1 MRKIV
6 LVAVALILLAATA
19 LPSDATVSDQAKFK
33 KATSAFEKGIKAA
46 QAGELE
52 QAQTLFQQAL
62 EQYPLLPGA
71 YVELG
76 KIQMARNNPS
86 KALEY
91 YQQAKDAYLK
101 LHDEKIKSQAAAQAQ
116 NRDYAQQDQ
125 QSSKPTAGGFAK
137 VSVEKEKSQRT
148 EDNRNVV
155 APQQD
160 PDIPALFYLY
170 ISGAYLKLGKPD
182 LAEKELLQGITK
194 DPKIAPL
201 QFNLAIACMMQG
213 KYPEAADAARKA
225 KELGFQ
231 LPPAFVTDLET
242 RGKLKL

>member
-6 LVAVALILLAATA
+6 LIAGALMLLAAA
-19 LPSDATVSDQAKFK
+19 VLPSDAAVSDQAKFK
-33 KATSAFEKGIKAA
+33 KATAAFDKGVKAA

-52 QAQTLFQQAL
+52 QAETLFQQAL
-62 EQYPLLPGA
+62 EQYPLPGA

-76 KIQMARNNPS
+76 KIQMARNNPA

-91 YQQAKDAYLK
+91 YQQARDAFLK
-101 LHDEKIKSQAAAQAQ
+101 LHDEKIKSQAAAQSQ
-116 NRDYAQQDQ
+116 SREYAQQDQ
-125 QSSKPTAGGFAK
+125 QSSKPTVGGFAK
-137 VSVEKEKSQRT
+137 VSVEKDKSQRT
-148 EDNRNVV
+148 EDQRQVV
-155 APQQD
+155 AVDQEA
-160 PDIPALFYLY
+160 DIPALFYLY

-182 LAEKELLQGITK
+182 LAEKELLEGIAK
-194 DPKIAPL
+194 DPKLAPL
-201 QFNLAIACMMQG
+201 QFNLAVALMIQG

-225 KELGFQ
+225 RDLGFK